1 MSNSRLVYIFI
12 LIHVGGG
19 SLNPDDRI
27 ASLEK
32 ELNVLKSQVT
42 YLTSL
47 SQELLKHVRTD
58 IDIPQKMV
66 EEPPTKLRGYE
77 VIVNPTLEERVE
89 KVEQLS
95 KVGTLRSCEEY
106 AAFGIRSS
114 GIYPIDPDGIL
125 VGQLPFN
132 VYCRFNESTGEILTE
147 VFHNYS
153 EGIVKVDN
161 CEDPGCYMKN
171 ITYISGDDGKNI
183 EKSQLEALIDLSSEC
198 QQSFYYECT
207 LAPLTVGDVD
217 YAFWIG
223 RDGKKNVYFTGSDS
237 DIHACDCY
245 YSEAGCVEAEL
256 LHTKCNCDSNEP
268 TVLLD
273 TGLITSST
281 ALPMLTIAF
290 GGLRFDIQASFRY
303 ILTNF

>member
-1 MSNSRLVYIFI
+1 MSNRRLVYIFV

-47 SQELLKHVRTD
+47 SQELLKHVRKD
-58 IDIPQKMV
+58 IVIDISQKIV
-66 EEPPTKLRGYE
+66 EPSNE
-77 VIVNPTLEERVE
+77 VKEIIVGPTLEERVE
-89 KVEQLS
+89 KVEQLA

-114 GIYPIDPDGIL
+114 GMYPIDPDGIL
-125 VGQLPFN
+125 VGLLPFN
-132 VYCRFNESTGEILTE
+132 VFCSFNESTGEVLTE
-147 VFHNYS
+147 VIHNYS

-171 ITYISGDDGKNI
+171 ITYVSAGDNGKLI
-183 EKSQLEALIDLSSEC
+183 EISQLEALIDLSSEC

-207 LAPLTVGDVD
+207 LAPLRDEDVD

-223 RDGKKNVYFTGSDS
+223 RDGKKNVYFTGRQTLDAKLFHPFDS
-237 DIHACDCY
+237 QN
-245 YSEAGCVEAEL
+245 L
-256 LHTKCNCDSNEP
+256 L
-268 TVLLD
+268 
-273 TGLITSST
+273 
-281 ALPMLTIAF
+281 
-290 GGLRFDIQASFRY
+290 
-303 ILTNF
+303 

>member
-1 MSNSRLVYIFI
+1 MSNRRLVYIFI
-12 LIHVGGG
+12 LFHVGGG

-66 EEPPTKLRGYE
+66 EEPPTKQRGYE

-132 VYCRFNESTGEILTE
+132 VYCSFNESTGEILTE

-161 CEDPGCYMKN
+161 CEDPGCYLKN
-171 ITYISGDDGKNI
+171 ITYISGDH
-183 EKSQLEALIDLSSEC
+183 
-198 QQSFYYECT
+198 T
-207 LAPLTVGDVD
+207 P
-217 YAFWIG
+217 
-223 RDGKKNVYFTGSDS
+223 GS
-237 DIHACDCY
+237 
-245 YSEAGCVEAEL
+245 G
-256 LHTKCNCDSNEP
+256 
-268 TVLLD
+268 
-273 TGLITSST
+273 
-281 ALPMLTIAF
+281 
-290 GGLRFDIQASFRY
+290 
-303 ILTNF
+303 TNFFCHNGRVLNGPIAICTVMCQKIRK